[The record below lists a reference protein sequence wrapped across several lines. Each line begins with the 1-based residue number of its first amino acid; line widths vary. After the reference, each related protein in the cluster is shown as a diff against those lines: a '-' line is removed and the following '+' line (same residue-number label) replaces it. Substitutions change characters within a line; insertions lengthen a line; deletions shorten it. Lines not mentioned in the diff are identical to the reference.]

1 MGEAKRKRGRP
12 HVPLRGDPDRYA
24 LALYHAMR
32 HAPGSEKRSERDIS
46 RFVAWLA
53 KSLTLNEKGSE
64 FHWPE
69 TIWPSKLTSPQEPAF
84 AKTLR
89 RKMPT
94 ASDDLLWLMHV
105 SAAWHAA
112 LYGSP
117 PVESLDVPPGH
128 LRDYSTAQA
137 RCALANES
145 EWFKRVLRSII
156 DNRHGLAPHPLL
168 TSAALRP

>member
-1 MGEAKRKRGRP
+1 MGENKRGRGRP
-12 HVPLRGDPDRYA
+12 RVPLRSDPDRYA
-24 LALYHAMR
+24 LALYHALR
-32 HAPGSEKRSERDIS
+32 HAPGNTKNSDRDIS

-53 KSLTLNEKGSE
+53 KSLTLNKEGTE

-69 TIWPSKLTSPQEPAF
+69 GVWPQVNKGTEEPAF

-89 RKMPT
+89 RKKP
-94 ASDDLLWLMHV
+94 AEPEEWEWLLHL

-112 LYGSP
+112 LYGAP
-117 PVESLDVPPGH
+117 PVAGSNAPPGH

-137 RCALANES
+137 RCALAGER
-145 EWFKRVLRSII
+145 EWFGRVLGPII
-156 DNRHGLAPHPLL
+156 DHRAKLGPHPLL